1 MERTNRF
8 VAERKQQVPQGQ
20 QIPQGT
26 RKSNDDPKQQLP
38 HPCR

>member
-8 VAERKQQVPQGQ
+8 VAERKQVPQGQ

-26 RKSNDDPKQQLP
+26 RKSNDDPEQQLP